1 MRELGWAGT
10 LRFVRSASVIF
21 GLVLASTAQADTLPW
36 VDAHDVPLPGGV
48 TSVQIT
54 RRDEPMWLRPHPGA
68 PRRGSAAD
76 GAHLPLYGAA
86 RGPGCRGR
94 WLNVGPLAWVC
105 EDVVRLSLKPALP
118 PRARALRTADGLP
131 FRYYFAGREGS
142 LGYTSLRNAE
152 QVAPDAE
159 LQPGF
164 AVALVQVAE
173 RVPRDAFGLTTHD
186 LWVPMRDLVP
196 ARPLAFHGEEL
207 DGELNV
213 AWVFE
218 KSADVY
224 AEPGKRRLSKEAH
237 AEFAALKVFET
248 VERGKRRWFRVG
260 PDRWVNDRQVRFP
273 TQLPMPGEV
282 GKNERWIDV
291 DIENQVLVAYEGER
305 PVFATLVST
314 GKGKGKSTF
323 ATPKGNHRIW
333 VKLVSGDMDNLEDE
347 EASRYYAI
355 QDVPWVMYFKK
366 GYGLHGTFWHRS
378 FGEVRSHGCVNLTP
392 LDAERLFGWTSPR
405 VPAGWTAAL
414 PTRYEPGTLIRVR

>member
-1 MRELGWAGT
+1 MRRAAAI
-10 LRFVRSASVIF
+10 SSI
-21 GLVLASTAQADTLPW
+21 LVAATANADGLPW
-36 VDAHDVPLPGGV
+36 VDASDVPLPTGV
-48 TSVQIT
+48 SSVQIT
-54 RRDEPMWLRPHPGA
+54 RSDEPMWLRPRPGA
-68 PRRGSAAD
+68 PRRGSAAN
-76 GAHLPLYGAA
+76 GSHLPLYGAM

-105 EDVVRLSLKPALP
+105 EDVVRLSMKPALA
-118 PRARALRTADGLP
+118 PRSTHYRTADGLP
-131 FRYYFAGREGS
+131 FRYFFAGRHGS
-142 LGYTSLRNAE
+142 LGYVSLRNAE

-173 RVPRDAFGLTTHD
+173 RLPGHAFGLTTHD

-196 ARPLAFHGEEL
+196 ARPFGFHGVEL

-213 AWVFE
+213 GWVYK

-224 AEPGKRRLSKEAH
+224 KQPGRHKLSGKAH
-237 AEFAALKVFET
+237 AEFAALKVLET
-248 VERGKRRWFRVG
+248 VERKKRRWFRIG
-260 PDRWVNDRQVRFP
+260 EDRWVSDKHVRFP
-273 TQLPMPGEV
+273 TQAPMPGEL

-291 DIENQVLVAYEGER
+291 DIDNQILVAYEGER

-314 GKGKGKSTF
+314 GKGKGRSTF

-333 VKLVSGDMDNLEDE
+333 VKLVSSDMDNLENE

-378 FGEVRSHGCVNLTP
+378 FGRVRSHGCVNLTP

-405 VPAGWTAAL
+405 VPAGWRAAL
-414 PTRYEPGTLIRVR
+414 PTKYEPGTLIRVR